1 MQLFLREEAVIR
13 LYIFF
18 MEWEEI
24 IQHGL
29 RNPEWQ
35 IMFGMDSFNPMR
47 LLASNMLSD
56 KQLAAYILEPIIITV
71 ISGIIFFVKGADNE
85 AL

>member
-1 MQLFLREEAVIR
+1 MTVSFLAGDNMALININYESKTLGMPVMINAIIPQGRGSLR

-29 RNPEWQ
+29 RNPERQ
-35 IMFGMDSFNPMR
+35 IM
-47 LLASNMLSD
+47 
-56 KQLAAYILEPIIITV
+56 
-71 ISGIIFFVKGADNE
+71 
-85 AL
+85 

>member
-1 MQLFLREEAVIR
+1 MALININYESKTLGMPVMILREEAVIR

-29 RNPEWQ
+29 RNPERQ
-35 IMFGMDSFNPMR
+35 IM
-47 LLASNMLSD
+47 
-56 KQLAAYILEPIIITV
+56 
-71 ISGIIFFVKGADNE
+71 
-85 AL
+85 

>member
-1 MQLFLREEAVIR
+1 MALININYESKTLGMPVMINAIIPQEEAVIR

-35 IMFGMDSFNPMR
+35 IM
-47 LLASNMLSD
+47 
-56 KQLAAYILEPIIITV
+56 
-71 ISGIIFFVKGADNE
+71 
-85 AL
+85 

>member
-1 MQLFLREEAVIR
+1 MALININYESKTLGMPVMINAIIPQRRGSLR

-35 IMFGMDSFNPMR
+35 IM
-47 LLASNMLSD
+47 
-56 KQLAAYILEPIIITV
+56 
-71 ISGIIFFVKGADNE
+71 
-85 AL
+85 